1 MHNKFV
7 LILFLIEGVSSAS
20 ARMTYQ
26 THHLVQSIY
35 SFIRQSLERCSALHC
50 LDIKQNAKPAFLC
63 RSSETSP
70 KDFDQTKEDEAG
82 TLPLFFP
89 ECCPHPG
96 LTKPLCGRVK
106 LERGEL
112 SGSPVLHLP
121 CSSCS
126 LLHRP

>member
-50 LDIKQNAKPAFLC
+50 LNIKQDAKAAFLC
-63 RSSETSP
+63 RGSETSP
-70 KDFDQTKEDEAG
+70 EDFDQTEGDEAG
-82 TLPLFFP
+82 TLPLF
-89 ECCPHPG
+89 
-96 LTKPLCGRVK
+96 PLRAA
-106 LERGEL
+106 LAL
-112 SGSPVLHLP
+112 A
-121 CSSCS
+121 
-126 LLHRP
+126 